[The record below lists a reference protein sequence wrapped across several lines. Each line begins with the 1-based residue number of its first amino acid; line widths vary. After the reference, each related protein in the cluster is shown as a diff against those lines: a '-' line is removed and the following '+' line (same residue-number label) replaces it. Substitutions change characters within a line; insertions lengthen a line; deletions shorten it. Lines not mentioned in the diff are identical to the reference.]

1 MKRRDRRGFTIIE
14 LMIATVVF
22 SLVLL
27 IIMGAI
33 IQFGRIY
40 YKGVIQSRT
49 QERTR
54 AISEDIARHIQFGK
68 NVGETPEIP
77 TTAGFFCAGGRG
89 YTYRLG
95 QERIGN
101 QHGLVATNT
110 CANYA
115 GMSVGALSPGATEM
129 LGERMQLTK
138 LSVRQVDGIA
148 DQYTIS
154 VRVVYG
160 TDNDFEGTPA
170 NPDGDPTMPCKSI
183 ALGGQFCAVSEL
195 TTTVTKRLK

>member
-1 MKRRDRRGFTIIE
+1 MKRQDSKGFTIIE

-49 QERTR
+49 QERAR
-54 AISEDIARHIQFGK
+54 AISDDIAKHIQFGK
-68 NVGETPEIP
+68 TATTTPDP
-77 TTAGFFCAGGRG
+77 ATSTGYFCAGGQG
-89 YTYRLG
+89 YTYALKVQRVG
-95 QERIGN
+95 S
-101 QHGLVATNT
+101 QHGLVRTNT
-110 CANYA
+110 CSTPYPD
-115 GMSVGALSPGATEM
+115 MSSGAALPSTATEM
-129 LGERMQLTK
+129 LGENMQLTELK
-138 LSVRQVDGIA
+138 VRQFGDR
-148 DQYTIS
+148 YTVS

-160 TDNDFEGTPA
+160 EAGDFEGSGALPG
-170 NPDGDPTMPCKSI
+170 GDPTKACKSI
-183 ALGGQFCAVSEL
+183 TFGGQFCATSEL

>member
-1 MKRRDRRGFTIIE
+1 MRQRDHKGFTIIE

-68 NVGETPEIP
+68 SVTPTPASP
-77 TTAGFFCAGGRG
+77 TAIGFFCAGGRG
-89 YTYRLG
+89 YTYSLG
-95 QERIGN
+95 QLRTGT

-115 GMSVGALSPGATEM
+115 GMSTGTLSPGATEM
-129 LGERMQLTK
+129 LGERMQLANV
-138 LSVRQVDGIA
+138 SVRPVGT

-160 TDNDFEGTPA
+160 EDGDFEDSPT
-170 NPDGDPTMPCKSI
+170 NPSGDPLMPCKAI
-183 ALGGQFCAVSEL
+183 TLGGQFCAVSEL